1 MRPEVLVYAVFS
13 YLYMRPEACRY
24 ADASEVR
31 RYRKHTRVATPRGKL
46 EP

>member
-1 MRPEVLVYAVFS
+1 MGQAQHILGKLAA
-13 YLYMRPEACRY
+13 YLTY